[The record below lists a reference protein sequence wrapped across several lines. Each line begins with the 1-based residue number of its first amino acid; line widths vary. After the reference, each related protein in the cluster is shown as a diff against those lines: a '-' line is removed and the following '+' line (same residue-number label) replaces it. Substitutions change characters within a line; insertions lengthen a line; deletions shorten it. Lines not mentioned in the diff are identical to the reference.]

1 MAATRKTQPGS
12 GSALA
17 AWARLAVRTIR
28 GPVGATL
35 LLAAVLVGGWY
46 LTWHVIGANVL
57 RSDRYVLRQESL
69 DVPSPPDWIHTDVR
83 GEVFRSLAFEGPLS
97 IMDDHLAKRVADAFA
112 LHPWIAKVR
121 RVTKQH
127 PGRVKVELDYRR
139 PVCMV
144 EVPGGLLPVDA
155 ESAWLRSEDFSPVEA
170 SQYPRLSGL
179 ESMPVGSVGTKWGD
193 GRVVGGAEIAALLA
207 TAWNELQL
215 ARIVPSARPQSG
227 PHYSYELYT
236 RGGTRILW
244 GLAPGA
250 GVPGDV
256 PAAEKIER
264 LRKYVAAHGTLDGS
278 HQLDLRS
285 LRGLEVLPPVFR

>member
-1 MAATRKTQPGS
+1 MAGTKKTQPGS
-12 GSALA
+12 ASALGVGA
-17 AWARLAVRTIR
+17 AIAARLVR
-28 GPVGATL
+28 GPVGATV

-57 RSDRYVLRQESL
+57 RSDRYLLRVESL
-69 DVPSPPDWIHTDVR
+69 DVTPLPDWIHTDVR
-83 GEVFRSLAFEGPLS
+83 AEVFRSLAFEDPLS
-97 IMDDHLAKRVADAFA
+97 IMDDHLAKQIADGFA
-112 LHPWIAKVR
+112 LHPWVAKVR

-127 PGRVKVELDYRR
+127 PARLKVELDYRR

-170 SQYPRLSGL
+170 SQYPRLTGL
-179 ESMPVGSVGTKWGD
+179 DSMPVGSVGTKWGD
-193 GRVVGGAEIAALLA
+193 GRVVGGAEVAAVLLP
-207 TAWNELQL
+207 AWQELQL
-215 ARIVPSARPQSG
+215 ARIVPSARPQAG
-227 PHYSYELYT
+227 AHYSYDLYT
-236 RGGTRILW
+236 RGGTRVIW

-250 GVPGDV
+250 DVPGDV

-264 LRKYVAAHGTLDGS
+264 LRKYVAAHGTLDGP

-285 LRGLEVLPPVFR
+285 QRGLEVMPAVGR